1 MSTLHFIWLQ
11 LAIVAPLAGAAWVS
25 RVRDA
30 DQARR
35 RSLVVSGFALACTL
49 AAWLDFAWQG
59 AATAADRWDLAA
71 AVLDRAPFAIDALS
85 APLLPLAALLYLL
98 TSIATQRTKLRRYSF
113 TASLVSEGLLLALL
127 ACRDPWGVV
136 LLLALG
142 AISPALE
149 LKARGAPL
157 RVYTVHM
164 GLFVGL
170 LIAGWLGTSVA
181 ASPGGPPL
189 WAVLVVLVAVCIRS
203 GVFPAHCWMTDLFEH
218 ATFGTALLF
227 VAPMPGAYAAV
238 RLLLPIAPDGVLS
251 GIGLVAL
258 FTALYAAGMA
268 LVQREARRFFCYLFL
283 SHSALVFVGLQTM
296 TATGLTGALCV
307 WLSVGLG
314 LGGLGLTLRALEAR
328 HGRLA
333 LTSFHGEYE
342 RTPTLAVLFLL
353 TGLASVGFPGTFG
366 FVGSELLV
374 EGAVH
379 AYPHVGLTLVVAA
392 ALNGIAI
399 LHAYFL
405 LFTGTR
411 QSSSVP
417 LRARLRER
425 VAVLTLAVLLLG
437 GGLFPQP
444 GVASRHRAAIELL
457 SARPPHPESERVH
470 GSLLSNVPEH
480 GRGALTAD

>member
-1 MSTLHFIWLQ
+1 MNTFHFPWLQ
-11 LAIVAPLAGAAWVS
+11 LSILAPLAGAAWVS

-30 DQARR
+30 DHARR
-35 RSLVVSGFALACTL
+35 RSLVVHGFVLACTL
-49 AAWLDFAWQG
+49 ALWLDFAWQG
-59 AATAADRWDLAA
+59 AAPAADRWDLPA
-71 AVLDRAPFAIDALS
+71 AVLGRSPFAIDVLS

-113 TASLVSEGLLLALL
+113 ASSLVSEGLLLALL
-127 ACRDPWGVV
+127 ACRDPWGVI
-136 LLLALG
+136 LLLALSTIPPG
-142 AISPALE
+142 LE
-149 LKARGAPL
+149 LRARGAPL
-157 RVYTVHM
+157 RLYTVHM

-170 LIAGWLGTSVA
+170 LIAGWLGISVA
-181 ASPGGPPL
+181 AGPGGPPL
-189 WAVLVVLVAVCIRS
+189 WAVLLVLVAVCIRS

-238 RLLLPIAPDGVLS
+238 RLLLPIAPVGVLS

-333 LTSFHGEYE
+333 LTSFLGEYD
-342 RTPTLAVLFLL
+342 RAPTLAVLFLL
-353 TGLASVGFPGTFG
+353 TGLATVGFPGTFG

-392 ALNGIAI
+392 ALNGIAV

-411 QSSSVP
+411 RPSSVP
-417 LRARLRER
+417 LYARLRER
-425 VAVLTLAVLLLG
+425 VAVLTLAVLILG

-457 SARPPHPESERVH
+457 SARPPHPDSERTQR
-470 GSLLSNVPEH
+470 SLLSSKVADVPL
-480 GRGALTAD
+480 RTD